1 MKTYKDLIVWQKAYC
16 LAVGIYKTTKTFPAN
31 EIYGLTSQL
40 RRASVS
46 IASNLAEG
54 SKRGTKKDFA
64 QFIRI
69 AQGSTAEI
77 ETQLMIAKEID
88 YLNEKDFNLLMDE
101 LNQISRML
109 TGLLMKI

>member
-1 MKTYKDLIVWQKAYC
+1 MKTYKDLIVWQKAYS
-16 LAVGIYKTTKTFPAN
+16 LAVSIYKITKKFPLN

-46 IASNLAEG
+46 VASNLAEG

-69 AQGSTAEI
+69 AQGSTSEI

>member
-1 MKTYKDLIVWQKAYC
+1 MKTYKDLIVWQKAYS
-16 LAVGIYKTTKTFPAN
+16 LAVSIYKITKVFPVN